1 MATELKLETSQNVAD
16 YLARI
21 DQRLAYIEEMLAHYE
36 PLIAEAAARL
46 AQPFWKRGQK

>member
-1 MATELKLETSQNVAD
+1 MADLKLVPSQDVTD

-21 DQRLAYIEEMLAHYE
+21 DQRLEYIEKLLAHYE
-36 PLIAEAAARL
+36 PMIAEAAARM